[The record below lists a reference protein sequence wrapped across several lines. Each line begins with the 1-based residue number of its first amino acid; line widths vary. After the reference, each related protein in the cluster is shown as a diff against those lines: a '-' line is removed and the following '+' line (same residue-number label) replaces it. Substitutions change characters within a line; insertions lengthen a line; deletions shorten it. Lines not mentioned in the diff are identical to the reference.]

1 MVDRRRFLLQAG
13 AAGLAP
19 ALLDATP
26 ASAPAPVRTSLDAAL
41 VLSGGGAR
49 GAYEAGI
56 IWSLARKAGVRD
68 GQVLPPYQ
76 IVCGSSIGALN
87 GWFVATGQYS
97 KLADVWHTIGSE
109 NLLRL
114 KPKFE
119 KIPVESAGVVN
130 RLADALRLIGL
141 SKNDRGVAESSPVLA
156 WMHREVDPRMPLL
169 MPLVWAVTD
178 LNLQQPEYFYRL
190 PAGVTAPPD
199 YIFAALRLTVGPHV
213 VVREATDELLHRAL
227 LASSAIP
234 FVFDPV
240 ELPGKTGA
248 IRSYVDGGV
257 ASNSP
262 IGIARTIA
270 RSVDVILLDPRE
282 ETNDL
287 PNAVEVGVAAFRT
300 MQRKILES
308 EFQQAY
314 FTSFAIQ
321 ELRRIAPDA
330 LARVATDSPVLG
342 TFLERIPVTEFA
354 YMRPESTLPVGVG
367 GFDDQEN
374 IGKTFDLGVADAE
387 KPFTPY
393 DWATF
398 EY

>member
-1 MVDRRRFLLQAG
+1 
-13 AAGLAP
+13 
-19 ALLDATP
+19 
-26 ASAPAPVRTSLDAAL
+26 
-41 VLSGGGAR
+41 
-49 GAYEAGI
+49 
-56 IWSLARKAGVRD
+56 
-68 GQVLPPYQ
+68 
-76 IVCGSSIGALN
+76 
-87 GWFVATGQYS
+87 
-97 KLADVWHTIGSE
+97 
-109 NLLRL
+109 
-114 KPKFE
+114 
-119 KIPVESAGVVN
+119 
-130 RLADALRLIGL
+130 
-141 SKNDRGVAESSPVLA
+141 
-156 WMHREVDPRMPLL
+156 MP
-169 MPLVWAVTD
+169 
-178 LNLQQPEYFYRL
+178 
-190 PAGVTAPPD
+190 
-199 YIFAALRLTVGPHV
+199 
-213 VVREATDELLHRAL
+213 
-227 LASSAIP
+227 
-234 FVFDPV
+234 
-240 ELPGKTGA
+240 
-248 IRSYVDGGV
+248 
-257 ASNSP
+257 
-262 IGIARTIA
+262 ARTIA